1 MTSHVGIHVPLLI
14 HPPSEILH
22 SRPLRVDLNV
32 LCDLAERLSGLFI
45 MAERFNSLRGVLHGV
60 TLPQSW
66 LVKLILPVLDLKK
79 DTSTLPTFAETLIEL
94 MQRIDAQVQHCPTCT
109 SDTEGL
115 LTADGDRMVDFMGP
129 LYIARM

>member
-1 MTSHVGIHVPLLI
+1 
-14 HPPSEILH
+14 
-22 SRPLRVDLNV
+22 
-32 LCDLAERLSGLFI
+32 
-45 MAERFNSLRGVLHGV
+45 MAERFNSLNGVLHGV

-66 LVKLILPVLDLKK
+66 LVKLILPGLDLKK

-94 MQRIDAQVQHCPTCT
+94 MQRIDAQVQQYPTCS

-115 LTADGDRMVDFMGP
+115 FITDGDRMADFMGP